1 MKGGGFYNPAHFFT
15 EPIGRKKAVIIIA
28 CCTISGSGVVL
39 RWAFEFSFSKGGM
52 PGKNGEEGTRNAI
65 QKKTRQKK
73 KLEKSEK
80 PPGS

>member
-1 MKGGGFYNPAHFFT
+1 M
-15 EPIGRKKAVIIIA
+15 
-28 CCTISGSGVVL
+28 VL
-39 RWAFEFSFSKGGM
+39 RWAFEFSFSKGM

-80 PPGS
+80 PPVPDGGVGSTAIL